1 MDFFTLVQIRRTVRS
16 FRPDPPPRAAIEQIL
31 LAASWAPSPHGRQP
45 WRFVVVESLERKQLL
60 AQAMGAAWRHHLALD
75 GLEPATIEVRLQRS
89 QERVLNAPVIIVP
102 CLYLNDLDTY
112 PDAERQAAETT
123 MAIQSLGC
131 AVQNMLLAAF
141 ALGLAAGWMCAPLFA
156 PAAVRTALALA
167 DDLHPQALI
176 PIGYLAHEPKR
187 RPRRPLHELIVQWL

>member
-1 MDFFTLVQIRRTVRS
+1 MDFFTLVQTRRTVRS
-16 FRPDPPPRAAIEQIL
+16 FRPDPPPRAAIEQII

-60 AQAMGAAWRHHLALD
+60 AQAMGSAWRHHLALD
-75 GLEPATIEVRLQRS
+75 GLDPATIEVRLQRS

-102 CLYLNDLDTY
+102 CLYLNDLDIY

>member
-1 MDFFTLVQIRRTVRS
+1 MDFFTLVQTRRTVRS

-31 LAASWAPSPHGRQP
+31 LAASLAPSPHGRQP

-75 GLEPATIEVRLQRS
+75 GLDPATIEVRLQRS

>member
-1 MDFFTLVQIRRTVRS
+1 MDFFTLVQTRRTVRV

-31 LAASWAPSPHGRQP
+31 TAASWAPSPHGRQP
-45 WRFVVVESLERKQLL
+45 WRFVVVEAAERKQAL
-60 AQAMGAAWRHHLALD
+60 AAAMGAAWRYHLTLD
-75 GLEPATIEVRLQRS
+75 GHDPTTVEARLQRS
-89 QERVLNAPVIIVP
+89 RERVLNAPIIIIP

-112 PDAERQAAETT
+112 PDPERQAAETT

-156 PAAVRTALALA
+156 PDAVRIALHIA

-176 PIGYLAHEPKR
+176 PIGYLAQEPKR
-187 RPRRPLHELIVQWL
+187 RPRRSLAELVVQWQ

>member
-1 MDFFTLVQIRRTVRS
+1 MDFFTLAQTRRTTRV
-16 FRPDPPPRAAIEQIL
+16 FHPDPPPRAAIEQIL
-31 LAASWAPSPHGRQP
+31 TAASWAPSPHGRQP
-45 WRFVVVESLERKQLL
+45 WRFVVVEAVARKEAL
-60 AQAMGAAWRHHLALD
+60 ATAMGAAWRRQLTLD
-75 GLEPATIEVRLQRS
+75 GHDPATVELRLQRS
-89 QERVLNAPVIIVP
+89 RERVLNAPVIIIP

-112 PDAERQAAETT
+112 PDPERQAAETT

-156 PAAVRTALALA
+156 PAAVRAALDLA

-176 PIGYLAHEPKR
+176 PIGYLAQEPKR
-187 RPRRPLHELIVQWL
+187 RPRRSLDELIAQWM

>member
-75 GLEPATIEVRLQRS
+75 GLDPATIEVRLQRS

>member
-1 MDFFTLVQIRRTVRS
+1 MDFFTLVQTRRTVRS
-16 FRPDPPPRAAIEQIL
+16 FCPDPPPRAAIEQIL

-75 GLEPATIEVRLQRS
+75 GHDPSTIEQRLQRS
-89 QERVLNAPVIIVP
+89 LERVVNAPVIIVP
-102 CLYLNDLDTY
+102 CLYLDDLDVY
-112 PDAERQAAETT
+112 PDPERQAAETT

-156 PAAVRTALALA
+156 PTAVRAALELA